1 MKKSGIYFFLPL
13 FISGCATLSVEPTA
27 KIDKGLED
35 ELPPYNGPKAKI
47 MVAKFGWDVGTSAK
61 RRVRVRGPWW
71 VNWEM
76 TEEEEGYTEGLRTML
91 VTTLVQSKRFR
102 VLEREVFDQLVEEA
116 KLSGDTLNIKGADLL
131 IVASVTAWEPGIK
144 KTGGSLGGLLP
155 GKTGVI
161 LGALSSAVKKS
172 YMAMDIRI
180 IDAKTSEILAATR
193 VEGIA
198 KEINLGALGASIFGS
213 VPLAGGLSIYS
224 KTPMEK
230 AIRLCIKEAVK
241 YIIENT
247 PKEYFKY

>member
-1 MKKSGIYFFLPL
+1 MKKSGIYFFLLL

-27 KIDKGLED
+27 KIDRGLEN

-47 MVAKFGWDVGTSAK
+47 MVAKFGWDVGTRTK
-61 RRVRVRGPWW
+61 KIRVRGPWW

-102 VLEREVFDQLVEEA
+102 VLEREVFDQIVEEA
-116 KLSGDTLNIKGADLL
+116 KLSGGNLNIKGADLL
-131 IVASVTAWEPGIK
+131 IVASVTAWEPGVK
-144 KTGGSLGGLLP
+144 KTGASLGGLLP
-155 GKTGVI
+155 GKTGLI

-193 VEGIA
+193 VEGTA
-198 KEINLGALGASIFGS
+198 KEIDLGALGASIFGR